1 MVQQFGTSLCVLDA
15 RHVYPVMYGNS
26 IDVVFTLDFGEG
38 RQSPPTRFQK
48 AIDWASW
55 VDGRSEH
62 AVTQGVEQRGQGAGP
77 VSRMFLLCGYQGA
90 RADVQLV
97 ALQ

>member
-1 MVQQFGTSLCVLDA
+1 
-15 RHVYPVMYGNS
+15 MYGNS

-48 AIDWASW
+48 AIDWANC
-55 VDGRSEH
+55 VDGRGEH
-62 AVTQGVEQRGQGAGP
+62 AVTQGVEQRGQGARR

-90 RADVQLV
+90 QAYVRLV
-97 ALQ
+97 VLQ